1 MKLKNNRK
9 ILLIIN
15 IYRIP
20 VTLLVKVCSYLTQ
33 YNLMDRKAKSP
44 TEYWNEIFKEI
55 EDFISKNEDV
65 NDIILARD
73 LNQDI
78 ASRLIQ

>member
-1 MKLKNNRK
+1 MKLKNNGK

-15 IYRIP
+15 IYRIS
-20 VTLLVKVCSYLTQ
+20 VTSLVKVFSYLTQ

-44 TEYWNEIFKEI
+44 IEYWNKIFKEI
-55 EDFISKNEDV
+55 EDFISKNNDV
-65 NDIILARD
+65 NNIILARD

-78 ASRLIQ
+78 ASRPI